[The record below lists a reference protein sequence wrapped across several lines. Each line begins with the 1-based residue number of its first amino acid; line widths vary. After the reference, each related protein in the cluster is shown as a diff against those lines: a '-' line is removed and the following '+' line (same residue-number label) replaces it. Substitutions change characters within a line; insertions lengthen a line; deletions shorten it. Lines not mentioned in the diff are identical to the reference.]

1 MVKKAAERIAINTP
15 VQGGAADIIKMAM
28 INIYNLIKND
38 EENIRLLIQVHD
50 ELIFEVKKTKLDY
63 YLPKIKK
70 IMSEAIEL
78 EVPLEVEGG
87 VANNW
92 GDLK

>member
-1 MVKKAAERIAINTP
+1 
-15 VQGGAADIIKMAM
+15 MAM
-28 INIYNLIKND
+28 INIYDLIKD
-38 EENIRLLIQVHD
+38 DGENIRLLLQVHD

-70 IMSEAIEL
+70 LMTEVIKL
-78 EVPLEVEGG
+78 KVPLEVEGG
-87 VANNW
+87 VAENW